1 MNKITLKGLDQD
13 VYFEQLDNGLKVYL
27 VPFEN
32 KNSYYLNYYT
42 NYGGEDIEFI
52 PNGKKQMITS
62 PLGIAHFIEH
72 QMFEVEEGD
81 TPFQFYGK
89 SGTSCNAA
97 TNYDSTQY
105 EVEGTENLLENLDF
119 LINYV
124 NTPYFT
130 EQSVEKEKG
139 IIIEEIRMYDDDPEW
154 ILVNAINKA
163 TFKVHPMKYDLA
175 GTKESVANTKKE
187 ELYEC
192 YNTFYAPN
200 NMALF
205 VGGNFNVDE
214 VMDVI
219 KNNEILKA
227 RKKSPAIKRKQHDEP
242 EQVVTKEQT
251 ITAKQLL
258 IPRIGYVIKTKIDK
272 LNNIE
277 RLKLDLYIN
286 IILQKA
292 FGSTSDFPEEML
304 KKKYMIDLS
313 YYDFQV
319 ENYQIINIICE
330 TQKPKELTKEIDK
343 RLKEIEITEEDLER
357 YKKVLI
363 ASLVRSTDNV
373 SSTINSLVSDII
385 DYEEI
390 IANKV
395 DIIKN
400 ITLKDIKKAK
410 EQINLN
416 NKAVITVMPETKE

>member
-1 MNKITLKGLDQD
+1 
-13 VYFEQLDNGLKVYL
+13 
-27 VPFEN
+27 
-32 KNSYYLNYYT
+32 
-42 NYGGEDIEFI
+42 
-52 PNGKKQMITS
+52 
-62 PLGIAHFIEH
+62 
-72 QMFEVEEGD
+72 
-81 TPFQFYGK
+81 
-89 SGTSCNAA
+89 
-97 TNYDSTQY
+97 
-105 EVEGTENLLENLDF
+105 
-119 LINYV
+119 
-124 NTPYFT
+124 
-130 EQSVEKEKG
+130 
-139 IIIEEIRMYDDDPEW
+139 MYDDDPEW

-258 IPRIGYVIKTKIDK
+258 ISRIGYVIKTKIDK
-272 LNNIE
+272 LSNIE
-277 RLKLDLYIN
+277 KLKLDLYIN